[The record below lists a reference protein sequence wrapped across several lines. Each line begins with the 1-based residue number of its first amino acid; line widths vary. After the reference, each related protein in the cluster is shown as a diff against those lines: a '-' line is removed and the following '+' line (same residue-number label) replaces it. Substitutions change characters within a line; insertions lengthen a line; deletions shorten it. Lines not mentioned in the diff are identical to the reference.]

1 MNTTM
6 NHLSTSPTYV
16 ASLTQ
21 RMWAFIVSLFLKAVD
36 RIWSVLDLGLYYLMN
51 MLLVVLLFADA
62 LLDFSDRAVRNYELA
77 KKVFKLSMY
86 NSIN

>member
-1 MNTTM
+1 MSFM
-6 NHLSTSPTYV
+6 STSPSYV
-16 ASLTQ
+16 ASLPQ
-21 RMWAFIVSLFLKAVD
+21 RLWAFVVALFITAIE
-36 RIWSVLDLGLYYLMN
+36 RIWLVLDLGLYFVMNGILMA
-51 MLLVVLLFADA
+51 LLFADA